1 MTGYITELD
10 ARVARYDGAVLLLP
24 QRLRERAR
32 QLIRHDRA
40 VAEELRLRVGRPMTV
55 LLPSGERQLG
65 REAVTRE
72 DIDALLDIATGAS
85 AYSARESLKSGYLTV
100 RGGYRIG
107 LGGSVLVKDGAVAGF
122 RALSSAAL
130 RIAREMP
137 GVAEP
142 VLPKLLEDGGFCSTL
157 IVSPPGKGKTT
168 LLRDLVR
175 LLSAGGRE
183 GLSGYRVALADERGE
198 VAALYEGQPQL
209 DVGPRTDVLDG
220 CPKAEGVM
228 MLLRSL
234 NPQIIALDEV
244 TAPEDI
250 EAIFRAANCGVRL
263 IATAHGSGIEDL
275 RSRPLYARLLSL
287 GVFRRAVLISE
298 KNGGRAY
305 TVVNLEETP

>member
-1 MTGYITELD
+1 MTELD
-10 ARVARYDGAVLLLP
+10 AKVARYDGAVLLLP
-24 QRLRERAR
+24 QHLRERAR
-32 QLIRHDRA
+32 QVLKHDRA

-65 REAVTRE
+65 KEVVTRQ
-72 DIDALLDIATGAS
+72 DIDGLLDIATGAS
-85 AYSARESLKSGYLTV
+85 AYSARESIRSGYITV

-107 LGGSVLVKDGAVAGF
+107 LAGSAIVKDGSIAGF
-122 RALSSAAL
+122 RTLSSACI

-142 VLPKLLEDGGFCSTL
+142 VLPQLVEEGSLCSTL

-175 LLSAGGRE
+175 ILSLGGRT
-183 GLSGYRVALADERGE
+183 GLAGMRVALADERSE

-228 MLLRSL
+228 MLLRAL
-234 NPQIIALDEV
+234 NPQVIALDEI

-250 EAIFRAANCGVRL
+250 EAIVRAANCGVRL
-263 IATAHGSGIEDL
+263 LATAHGTDVADL
-275 RSRPLYARLLSL
+275 RTRPLYAQLLSQ
-287 GVFRRAVLISE
+287 GIFRRAVLISE
-298 KNGGRAY
+298 KDGARAY
-305 TVVNLEETP
+305 SVVRLEETP